1 MRHVYVNR
9 ATYILSILLILFT
22 IFFAWLRSNRI
33 VLFVQDTQAMG
44 THEWFETGAEV
55 FSTSCVSC
63 HAQLEYIP
71 DLFMADNG
79 REYLKTM
86 IVHGVEGPLTI
97 EGEVTTTQH
106 RGFAEFGNDELAAV
120 LNYALVAWGNEEALP
135 DDPDFYE
142 PDEIEDVREEEISP
156 QEVYELRPE
165 L

>member
-9 ATYILSILLILFT
+9 ATYVLSILLILFT

-33 VLFVQDTQAMG
+33 VLFVQDVRAAG
-44 THEWFETGAEV
+44 IHEWFETGTQV
-55 FSTSCVSC
+55 FGGSCASC

-71 DLFMADNG
+71 DIFMADNG

-97 EGEVTTTQH
+97 DGEVTTTRH
-106 RGFAEFGNDELAAV
+106 RGFAGFNDDELAAV
-120 LNYALVAWGNEEALP
+120 LNYMLVAWGNEEALP

-142 PDEIEDVREEEISP
+142 SDEIEAVRDEEISP
-156 QEVYELRPE
+156 QEVFELRPE